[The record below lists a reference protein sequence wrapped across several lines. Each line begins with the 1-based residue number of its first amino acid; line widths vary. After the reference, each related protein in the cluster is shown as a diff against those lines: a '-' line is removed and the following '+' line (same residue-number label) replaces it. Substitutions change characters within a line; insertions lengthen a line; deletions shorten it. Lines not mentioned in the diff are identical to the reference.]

1 MTTLLEAQVV
11 LVGAAGRPAAATPL
25 GSGQCYAET
34 ELAPLQDLWCF
45 GWSSDCLKACLMGV
59 NVSPGFEV
67 LCDLVPVRKNRQKTK
82 R

>member
-1 MTTLLEAQVV
+1 MTTLLEAQFG

-34 ELAPLQDLWCF
+34 DQEAAPLQDLWRL

-59 NVSPGFEV
+59 NVSPGLEV
-67 LCDLVPVRKNRQKTK
+67 LCDLVPV
-82 R
+82 